1 MRKITLLVAL
11 FFLSVVGFAQTMELT
26 FVGCDTSRRYVK
38 LDSVKIYNHTQ
49 GWQEVLFYPDT
60 ILRIQN
66 TIGIEN
72 YEFESQFALSQN
84 VPNPFDGKTQVSLSL
99 PEGAQVKFFI
109 FDVNGKRVAARSFH
123 LSAGTHLFQI
133 ELSKAQPYFLT
144 ARTSNHSSTIKM
156 LNSGSGNGN
165 TLSYMGSTD
174 RGECILKSD
183 VERPVS
189 IGDEME
195 YVGYATVFD
204 TLRESI
210 HVMKELQGSEL
221 VPIPFEISFFS
232 CPDSYMV
239 DYDDNVYTVVP
250 IGSQCW
256 MKENLRTTRYADGT
270 PIAYGTESTVEVPLR
285 LYPNGDSSNVG
296 LYGYLY
302 NWKAVMNS
310 MPSSDRVPSNVQGVC
325 PDHWHVPSDAEWQ
338 MLEIHAGLTPEEA
351 ASQGERGIDIAVS
364 FAGTLG
370 WEDCGILY
378 GNCPGNP
385 YAQNRNSTGFSA
397 LPAGS
402 HFYSWFHCAA
412 FFWTCT
418 ADVEGSWE
426 RNLSWR
432 NGGIDRSSYE
442 RESFYSVRCVYGDPE
457 YVLPTV
463 TTRVTDTI
471 YPYFATFGG
480 TLVDN
485 GGSIM
490 SDYGVVY
497 SDVPDF
503 SYAIDT
509 ISMVNQ
515 SSAFSQTINGLT
527 PATTYYV
534 KAYAVNLAGV
544 SYGDVVSFTTPAVP
558 GNRCLSAPTVTDW
571 DGNIYSTEQIGSQCW
586 MKENLRTKHTS
597 QGELVCFLYPNQDNN
612 LVDTSLA
619 APYGLLYTWA
629 VVMNGELGSS
639 SVPSGVQGICP
650 EGWHVPSD
658 AEWMQLEIYA
668 GMDPAVAAD
677 SEYRSDIAVTLCD
690 TLGWLPCQLENVPG
704 NREAH
709 NRNVTGFSA
718 RPAGLGDGSASWSS
732 FFGEMSFFWTSSE
745 KYFDVNENGFP
756 WYRAMRN
763 TDSWVARTITMD
775 NWDFCLSVRCVK
787 DE

>member
-99 PEGAQVKFFI
+99 REGAQVKFFI

-165 TLSYMGSTD
+165 TLSYMGCTD
-174 RGECILKSD
+174 RGEFILKSD

-239 DYDDNVYTVVP
+239 DYDGNVYTVVP

-302 NWKAVMNS
+302 NWKAVMNC

-338 MLEIHAGLTPEEA
+338 MLEIHAGLTTEEA

-480 TLVDN
+480 TLVDD

-558 GNRCLSAPTVTDW
+558 GNRCLSAPTVTDY

-586 MKENLRTKHTS
+586 MKENLRVKHTPL
-597 QGELVCFLYPNQDNN
+597 GNAIGYMYPNQS
-612 LVDTSLA
+612 LTTSTTIIDTTLA
-619 APYGLLYTWA
+619 VPYGLLYTWSTM
-629 VVMNGELGSS
+629 MNGGAGSS
-639 SVPSGVQGICP
+639 SVPSGMQGICP
-650 EGWHVPSD
+650 DGWHVPSD
-658 AEWMQLEIYA
+658 EEWKQLEIFA
-668 GMDPAVAAD
+668 GMDSTDVQQAG
-677 SEYRSDIAVTLCD
+677 YRSDIAVALCD
-690 TLGWLPCQLENVPG
+690 TFGWIPSSVANVPG
-704 NREAH
+704 NPDAP

-718 RPAGLGDGSASWSS
+718 IPAGWGGSMQGTGSADY
-732 FFGEMSFFWTSSE
+732 FGEMAMFWTSTLYDSGT
-745 KYFDVNENGFP
+745 V

-763 TDSWVARTITMD
+763 YDSWIVRDIATQAS
-775 NWDFCLSVRCVK
+775 FYFSLRCVK